1 MKSTFSLRLPDEM
14 REKIER
20 EAKLNHV
27 SINQYIVY
35 VLTKELSYREA
46 ERALKNRIR
55 QALSRNEALELLD
68 AVVPD
73 VPPLPGD
80 E

>member
-1 MKSTFSLRLPDEM
+1 MKSTFSLRFPDEL

-20 EAKLNHV
+20 EARLNHV
-27 SINQYIVY
+27 SINQYIIY
-35 VLTKELSYREA
+35 ALTKELSYREA
-46 ERALKNRIR
+46 ERALRDRI
-55 QALSRNEALELLD
+55 QQTLSRKEALELLD
-68 AVVPD
+68 AIVPD